1 MKVNSDS
8 GGKPNSVPFRS
19 KGEQQVILKDT
30 SDAKTLRVYFAVS
43 AQAAQ
48 VKPSHLS
55 GRNGTMCSGVLKQQ
69 EKCFPRKLRPELISF
84 IRYICETVRYDLME
98 GDFLNQIRGLRPNLF
113 NITRYP
119 N

>member
-69 EKCFPRKLRPELISF
+69 EKCFPRKRARANLVYQIHLRD
-84 IRYICETVRYDLME
+84 RA
-98 GDFLNQIRGLRPNLF
+98 LRLDG
-113 NITRYP
+113 R
-119 N
+119 